1 MNAERRRLSR
11 TGFQSVPKSVRVC
24 WTVATNGPQTVTSA
38 SRRAPTREQRS
49 SVQPEGLAEG
59 SRGLRSAERDDTTP
73 GKRPNADRPQR
84 GRRSPGTDGGSGT
97 PPGCDP
103 LSASFRRYRCAQP
116 PATFCQPSGLKARM
130 PHPHLTRLVESRLPL
145 TRLSATPSP
154 SDGERAGVRGLSLF
168 DPRFFRDG
176 FPALFLLRVPRLLRL
191 SNSVSEP

>member
-11 TGFQSVPKSVRVC
+11 IGFQPVPKSVRVNR
-24 WTVATNGPQTVTSA
+24 VAAVGARTVTSA
-38 SRRAPTREQRS
+38 GHRVPTTRLRS

-59 SRGLRSAERDDTTP
+59 SRRLRSAERDDTP
-73 GKRPNADRPQR
+73 GSCPKVDRPQR
-84 GRRSPGTDGGSGT
+84 GRRSPGIGDGSGT
-97 PPGCDP
+97 PPGCDS

-145 TRLSATPSP
+145 TRLSATLSP

-176 FPALFLLRVPRLLRL
+176 FRALFLLRVPRLLRL
-191 SNSVSEP
+191 RNSPSEP